1 MILHHFMVKGINLR
15 TFLTWLLLGCF
26 LVGLAPAAP
35 ALAQAPAGPQVLMEK
50 PPEGAKP
57 EEKKETAPTTCG
69 PICCDTCVPIE
80 TGHFALST
88 VAALSFYP
96 GVFSNNWRTVNPH
109 ANINTFYMPWKL
121 TYGPTKDLEMYIIAP
136 FINNWSSG
144 VQAAGPNGETSASY
158 AGIGDL
164 TLMGKYNLLP
174 EGDVMPAVT
183 AVGGLASIPT
193 GHASHLNPAKLGMDA
208 VGTGALTF
216 TSGVNLYKW
225 LKPFLIY
232 SNIWMN
238 NPINIYK
245 LGPDPT
251 RTVRSRD
258 YVTFNLAGEYPIPNS
273 KFVLLLEMYS
283 NWTWSNLTQPGT
295 NANLAQ
301 GYQTPQ
307 TVIGV
312 LPGIEFLATEKLSMS
327 AGASFDLAGKNGV
340 KKYTP
345 MLYMS
350 YAF

>member
-1 MILHHFMVKGINLR
+1 
-15 TFLTWLLLGCF
+15 
-26 LVGLAPAAP
+26 
-35 ALAQAPAGPQVLMEK
+35 
-50 PPEGAKP
+50 
-57 EEKKETAPTTCG
+57 
-69 PICCDTCVPIE
+69 
-80 TGHFALST
+80 
-88 VAALSFYP
+88 
-96 GVFSNNWRTVNPH
+96 
-109 ANINTFYMPWKL
+109 
-121 TYGPTKDLEMYIIAP
+121 
-136 FINNWSSG
+136 
-144 VQAAGPNGETSASY
+144 
-158 AGIGDL
+158 
-164 TLMGKYNLLP
+164 
-174 EGDVMPAVT
+174 
-183 AVGGLASIPT
+183 
-193 GHASHLNPAKLGMDA
+193 MDA

-216 TSGVNLYKW
+216 TTGVNLYKW

-258 YVTFNLAGEYPIPNS
+258 YVTFNLAAEYPIPNS

-283 NWTWSNLTQPGT
+283 NWTWNNLQTV
-295 NANLAQ
+295 Q

-307 TVIGV
+307 TVIGI
-312 LPGIEFLATEKLSMS
+312 LPGIEFLATEKLSVS

>member
-1 MILHHFMVKGINLR
+1 MAPPRIWRCISSPRSSITG
-15 TFLTWLLLGCF
+15 
-26 LVGLAPAAP
+26 PAA
-35 ALAQAPAGPQVLMEK
+35 
-50 PPEGAKP
+50 
-57 EEKKETAPTTCG
+57 
-69 PICCDTCVPIE
+69 
-80 TGHFALST
+80 
-88 VAALSFYP
+88 
-96 GVFSNNWRTVNPH
+96 
-109 ANINTFYMPWKL
+109 
-121 TYGPTKDLEMYIIAP
+121 
-136 FINNWSSG
+136 SS
-144 VQAAGPNGETSASY
+144 AAGPNGETSASY

-225 LKPFLIY
+225 VKPFLIY

-295 NANLAQ
+295 NSHWPRVTRPRRPLLASCRRSSSWPRRNCPCRRVPPSTWRAKT
-301 GYQTPQ
+301 GLRNTPPCF
-307 TVIGV
+307 TC
-312 LPGIEFLATEKLSMS
+312 
-327 AGASFDLAGKNGV
+327 
-340 KKYTP
+340 P
-345 MLYMS
+345 MPFRYWL
-350 YAF
+350 